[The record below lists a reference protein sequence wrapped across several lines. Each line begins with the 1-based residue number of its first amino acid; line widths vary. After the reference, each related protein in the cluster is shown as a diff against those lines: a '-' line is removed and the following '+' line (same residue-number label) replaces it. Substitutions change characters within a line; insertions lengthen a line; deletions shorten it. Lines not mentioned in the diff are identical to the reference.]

1 MGEPAIDNSLIPSST
16 SVSQRLL
23 GLLVLN
29 PDLCAALDT
38 DLLPEAERRDQI
50 LLKEVIDSIGA
61 QPDISTAALLG
72 YWHGTAEG
80 QLLNDLAGREP
91 IEDRE
96 ELAELGKALLLQLSR
111 EAPLNALRQQA
122 AQLKAKP
129 YETLT
134 QDEKQSLM
142 ALTQQIR
149 SLSGRD

>member
-1 MGEPAIDNSLIPSST
+1 MAGLE
-16 SVSQRLL
+16 RL
-23 GLLVLN
+23 G
-29 PDLCAALDT
+29 
-38 DLLPEAERRDQI
+38 
-50 LLKEVIDSIGA
+50 
-61 QPDISTAALLG
+61 LLG

-91 IEDRE
+91 IEDPE

-111 EAPLNALRQQA
+111 EGPLNALRQQA

-134 QDEKQSLM
+134 PDEKQSLM